1 MRVDVLEDEAKV
13 DIDLV
18 ALRPVRKIRW
28 RRHDREETHRKVDED
43 GGGAHAEAPKGHAN
57 GITPNVEEPEERAER
72 DEILARERRDDQ
84 DAAEHNEPTLERA
97 HHEREKKEEAER
109 VRKDRVVERPPQAE
123 WQHRPPAHGEE
134 RERRRDGVVPEQAV
148 KEPRA
153 SEGRQEVEEEETEL
167 HLKTG

>member
-1 MRVDVLEDEAKV
+1 ELTSGS
-13 DIDLV
+13 
-18 ALRPVRKIRW
+18 AL
-28 RRHDREETHRKVDED
+28 HDGEETHRRVDEA

-123 WQHRPPAHGEE
+123 WQHRPPA
-134 RERRRDGVVPEQAV
+134 
-148 KEPRA
+148 
-153 SEGRQEVEEEETEL
+153 
-167 HLKTG
+167 